1 MPDME
6 EIIKNEVNQISG
18 LKERV
23 AFKDIVEQV
32 FLSLYETNQEMYR
45 VLEERVM
52 EELAFDIN
60 RYRIC
65 TGVVERELVDRS
77 HHLLLPMRE
86 SDLFRQEYDALKLT
100 QTLRE
105 EGQCHIKTLFLE
117 CDYIQLEKLL
127 NKKKTTGKIITERGE
142 YPAEFSLRRNTDYLE
157 EIAHLYEVFTGN
169 GVRWQTVNAPYL
181 YKFVDICL
189 TGEFPDFPADEH
201 ITDIQPDLEEFSDW
215 AREGYV
221 PLWNVRK
228 LKLASVGFPVPCEDH
243 KNFEHIISIR
253 EYGNEHIYLIDDDRH
268 IYNVR
273 QLENRL
279 VVMGEEAEASKWD
292 VYMIISGENRKFER
306 FTYPVMT
313 NQRKKGFMECFFRR
327 QGMSIRTG
335 AELIRFIREFDVEEY
350 LEYEGYELTDRQEGP
365 EETYSMNGFILDE
378 IRDNEYRKCLLLKF
392 RGKEK
397 HSFLLRDIMSYVV
410 SEVQMMY
417 PEYMCVGTLK

>member
-1 MPDME
+1 ME
-6 EIIKNEVNQISG
+6 EIIKNEVNRISG

-32 FLSLYETNQEMYR
+32 FLSLYETNQEMFQT
-45 VLEERVM
+45 LEERVM

-86 SDLFRQEYDALKLT
+86 RDLFPQEYDARSLMGSLK
-100 QTLRE
+100 E
-105 EGQCHIKTLFLE
+105 EGQCRIKTLFME
-117 CDYIQLEKLL
+117 CDFIQLEKLL
-127 NKKKTTGKIITERGE
+127 AREKTTGMIITDRGE
-142 YPAEFSLRRNTDYLE
+142 YPAEFLIRRNEDYLN
-157 EIAHLYEVFTGN
+157 EIAHLYEVFIGN

-189 TGEFPDFPADEH
+189 TGEFADLSEDEK
-201 ITDIQPDLEEFSDW
+201 ITDIRPELMEFTGW
-215 AREGYV
+215 AKEGYV

-228 LKLASVGFPVPCEDH
+228 LKLSSVGFPVPCEDH
-243 KNFEHIISIR
+243 KSFEHIISIR
-253 EYGNEHIYLIDDDRH
+253 EYGNDHIYLIDDDRH

-273 QLENRL
+273 QMENRL

-306 FTYPVMT
+306 FSYPVMT

-335 AELIRFIREFDVEEY
+335 AELIRYIREFDVEEY
-350 LEYEGYELTDRQEGP
+350 LEYEGYELTDRQEGSA
-365 EETYSMNGFILDE
+365 ETYSMNSFILDE
-378 IRDNEYRKCLLLKF
+378 LRENEYRKCLLLKF
-392 RGKEK
+392 RGKGK
-397 HSFLLRDIMSYVV
+397 YGFLLRDLMSYVV
-410 SEVQMMY
+410 SEVQLMY
-417 PEYMCVGTLK
+417 PEYMCVGTLR